1 MKHMRQTNLLRQ
13 LTLGVMLLLGITYS
27 SAQISKIA
35 IISLEDTTIVNKH
48 VGTIRF
54 TNFTDTLNLHIAVKQ
69 HLEQQLIKDLS
80 QKFQVS
86 IINHLPDSI
95 IYRQKTWGG
104 MTKNF
109 KNWMTN
115 MKDQYDLLIIIDNLT
130 IPGEMNMMVPN
141 NTSGLYSGSKY
152 MGFYTTIT
160 FLAYRTANLEKLEY
174 YNLGGKVVTQLKT
187 FTLPEDKRTFTPEM
201 LVLIK
206 DGFIKHLDSRVEHFL
221 TKTYLMTQS
230 DLDEIKAL

>member
-1 MKHMRQTNLLRQ
+1 MKQKNLFRE
-13 LTLGVMLLLGITYS
+13 LTLGIMLIISITYS

-48 VGTIRF
+48 VGFTIL
-54 TNFTDTLNLHIAVKQ
+54 TNFTDTLNLNIAVKR
-69 HLEQQLIKDLS
+69 HIEQQLIKNLS
-80 QKFQVS
+80 QKFEVN

-109 KNWMTN
+109 KNWITN
-115 MKDQYDLLIIIDNLT
+115 MKGQYDLVIIIDNLT
-130 IPGEMNMMVPN
+130 IPREMNMMVPN

-160 FLAYRTANLEKLEY
+160 FLAYRTANLEELEY
-174 YNLGGKVVTQLKT
+174 YNLGGKLITQLKT
-187 FTLPEDKRTFTPEM
+187 FKLPEDKRTFTPEM
-201 LVLIK
+201 FVLIK

-230 DLDEIKAL
+230 DIDQIKANNP

>member
-1 MKHMRQTNLLRQ
+1 MKQKNLFRE
-13 LTLGVMLLLGITYS
+13 LTLGIMLIISITYS

-48 VGTIRF
+48 VGFTIL
-54 TNFTDTLNLHIAVKQ
+54 TNFTDTLNLNIAVKR
-69 HLEQQLIKDLS
+69 HIEQQLIKNLS
-80 QKFQVS
+80 QKFEVS

-109 KNWMTN
+109 KNWITN
-115 MKDQYDLLIIIDNLT
+115 MKGQYDLVIIIDNLT
-130 IPGEMNMMVPN
+130 IPREMNMMVPN

-152 MGFYTTIT
+152 MGLYTTIT
-160 FLAYRTANLEKLEY
+160 FLAYRTANLEELEY
-174 YNLGGKVVTQLKT
+174 YNLGGKLITQLKT
-187 FTLPEDKRTFTPEM
+187 FKLPEDKRTFTPEM
-201 LVLIK
+201 FVLIK

-230 DLDEIKAL
+230 DIDQIKANNP